1 MVTYRFT
8 AADTPALRRL
18 PFERMRAEGMER
30 TILWNRADPALP
42 DWLECVDPARA
53 LCWLAYAPTRSAGS
67 GSQGRSNNPGSPDG
81 SGEANGG
88 VEGTDGFPV
97 GAVWLNPLM
106 GLCGC
111 VHFCVFRAAR
121 PEWEP
126 LGRQA
131 IVHLFATLPLA
142 SLLAVWPACY
152 QPVTRAARAW
162 GFGAPVRLPRACHMP
177 TSRDPARCRD
187 GLLAVLRREDV
198 ATFLQ

>member
-1 MVTYRFT
+1 MVTYRFA
-8 AADTPALRRL
+8 AADTPDLRRL
-18 PFERMRAEGMER
+18 PFERMKAEGLER
-30 TILWNRADPALP
+30 TILWNRIAPALS

-53 LCWLAYAPTRSAGS
+53 LCWLAYAPGGS
-67 GSQGRSNNPGSPDG
+67 
-81 SGEANGG
+81 
-88 VEGTDGFPV
+88 DGFPA

-131 IVHLFATLPLA
+131 IAHLFAALPLA

-152 QPVTRAARAW
+152 RPVTRAARAW

-187 GLLAVLRREDV
+187 GLLAVLRRED
-198 ATFLQ
+198 ADAFLQ